1 MTNGLYVDDLLEPIQ
16 NIPKELVQ
24 SVDLKAI
31 KPTTYISMKFRTE
44 NGKPICMEVR
54 CLK

>member
-1 MTNGLYVDDLLEPIQ
+1 MTNGLYVDDLLKPIQ
-16 NIPKELVQ
+16 NIPKELIQ

-31 KPTTYISMKFRTE
+31 KPTAHISMKFRIE
-44 NGKPICMEVR
+44 NRKPVCMEVR